1 MQLVYATVKSLGP
14 KFTGD
19 QAIDFMKKQTIN
31 SPRGP
36 VSFDPK
42 ERDIIQNVYVREVRK
57 VDGKVINVDI
67 ATVEQ
72 VRDPWK
78 DNNPNAK

>member
-1 MQLVYATVKSLGP
+1 
-14 KFTGD
+14 
-19 QAIDFMKKQTIN
+19 MKAQTIN

-36 VSFDPK
+36 VKFDPK
-42 ERDIIQNVYVREVRK
+42 ERDIIQNVYVREVKK
-57 VDGKVINVDI
+57 VDGKLINVDI
-67 ATVEQ
+67 STTEN